1 MATEQTPPM
10 ENASDFA
17 FPTTVI
23 IETPRITIT
32 GPASF
37 NAPDAAQILEGLPED
52 QRLAEI
58 RRFLEVGAQAIET
71 VRTNTTLR
79 LVEAQIGGLYDGLAV
94 NLTEL
99 LKNDR
104 AITLKDVRELLEN
117 DRGKVTQFMAK
128 YLDPESQASLP
139 AAMGK
144 LFDRA
149 TTEFYKQAEALL
161 AADGD
166 ESALGKLATR
176 FSKELDKATGMVL
189 EQIAA
194 RHALTTRSNLAGRPF
209 EDALEERLIAITR
222 PLGDTVERTG
232 DTMGELRRKWGD
244 MVITIN
250 RDTLR
255 GHDGRLTIEAKKRAE
270 TDDGFKASTIRDQL
284 LQARRNRNAQAE
296 LFVVN
301 SACLLPLGLAF
312 HEIDSTSLAVAY
324 EPGGDDLGLTVAI
337 RVLRAA
343 IVTDVLKRGGEE
355 IDVEKASLA
364 LADIRLSLGKLEEV
378 RKQHQAAINAIGR
391 ASNSATDLV
400 EGVLTGLKRLEA
412 LLQN

>member
-1 MATEQTPPM
+1 MKRT
-10 ENASDFA
+10 
-17 FPTTVI
+17 
-23 IETPRITIT
+23 T
-32 GPASF
+32 GP
-37 NAPDAAQILEGLPED
+37 DAGYPPRWLLDGLPED

-58 RRFLEVGAQAIET
+58 CRFLEVGAQAIEP

-79 LVEAQIGGLYDGLAV
+79 LVEAQIGGLWDGLAV

-99 LKNDR
+99 LKSDR
-104 AITLKDVRELLEN
+104 SITLKDVRELLES
-117 DRGKVTQFMAK
+117 DRGKMTQFMAK

-144 LFDRA
+144 LFERA
-149 TTEFYKQAEALL
+149 TTDFYKQAEALL

-166 ESALGKLATR
+166 DSALGKFATR
-176 FSKELDKATGMVL
+176 FSKELDKATAMVL

-194 RHALTTRSNLAGRPF
+194 RHALTTLAGRPF
-209 EDALEERLIAITR
+209 EDALEERLITIAR

-232 DTMGELRRKWGD
+232 DTLGELRRTWGD
-244 MVITIN
+244 VVITIN

-255 GHDGRLTIEAKKRAE
+255 GHDGRLAIEAKKRAE
-270 TDDGFKASTIRDQL
+270 TDDGFKASTIRDSL
-284 LQARRNRNAQAE
+284 LQARRNRNAQAG
-296 LFVVN
+296 LFVVD
-301 SACLLPLGLAF
+301 SASLLPLGLAF

-343 IVTDVLKRGGEE
+343 IVTDVLKRSGED

-391 ASNSATDLV
+391 ASTSATDLV
-400 EGVLTGLKRLEA
+400 EGVLTGLTRLEV
-412 LLQN
+412 LLQS